1 MSQSL
6 LGNLA
11 GNLRAWALAYASAWH
26 IPPVVVDML
35 AWVVSCVVVI
45 TIILLS
51 ALVGIYLERK
61 IAGYIQSRLG
71 PMEVGPK
78 GIFQT
83 AMDALKLLTKEDIIP
98 VDADRVLHLLGPI
111 IFFAAGLMAFA
122 VIPWDTNATPAGAID
137 LNVGLLYLIAV
148 SSLGIIALVM
158 SGWGSNNKWSLLGA
172 LRSVAQSIS
181 YEIPMLLAVLC
192 VVLQTG
198 SMSLAEISKAQDGGI
213 LQWNIAHW
221 WLWLPAL
228 LYIITA
234 TAEVNRTP
242 FDLPDAESELVA
254 GYHTEYSGMKFA
266 MFFLAE
272 YMNVLA
278 VGLVGATLFFGGYSS
293 PLPHPEPGAPIHLW
307 QQIPGPVWLL
317 AKAWA
322 IIVFLMWVRWTL
334 PRLRIDQLM
343 AFGWKVLIPLGF
355 VSIFVTAGVMLV
367 R

>member
-1 MSQSL
+1 MPHSL
-6 LGNLA
+6 LETIQNGLVT
-11 GNLRAWALAYASAWH
+11 WALGHASASG
-26 IPPVVVDML
+26 IPPVVVEML
-35 AWVVSCVVVI
+35 AWVLSCVVVI
-45 TIILLS
+45 TVILLS

-98 VDADRVLHLLGPI
+98 VGADRVLHLLGPL

-122 VIPWDTNATPAGAID
+122 VIPWDRSATPAAAVD

-198 SMSLAEISKAQDGGI
+198 SMSLAEISKAQDGGV

-228 LYIITA
+228 LYLITA

-278 VGLVGATLFFGGYSS
+278 VGLVGATLFLGGYCS
-293 PLPHPEPGAPIHLW
+293 PLGHADPG
-307 QQIPGPVWLL
+307 IPGPVWLL

-322 IIVFLMWVRWTL
+322 IIILLMWVRWTL

-343 AFGWKVLIPLGF
+343 AFGWNVLIPAGF